1 MAASSSAGCSH
12 SGGSTAPKAKAVPSG
27 VRAQVHLHPVKQK
40 RDSETTGCCIAFDVV
55 PHGLFWLTDDQDEV
69 RGAPPLPGISA
80 TRRADRTDTSC
91 VGGKERKLAE
101 AQSRVGS
108 VFGKYKLT
116 RLIGKGGMGEV
127 YEAYDTVKDRHVGLK
142 ILPKELL
149 QDERYR
155 ARFQRESHA
164 AAILQEPH
172 VIPIHD
178 WGEIDGN
185 LYIDMRLVEGQ
196 DLHELLTKGPLE
208 PARAVAIIAQ
218 VAAALDAAHAQ
229 GLIHRDVKPQNILV
243 TPADFAYLADF
254 GIAEARDETH
264 LTVAGTHI
272 GSFVYMA
279 PERFGDQPATPAV
292 DVYSLA
298 AVLYEAL
305 TGDTPFP
312 ADSMEQLIAA
322 HISLPPPRPSM
333 ANYRVPPSFDDVI
346 ARGMSKEPDDR
357 YGSAGALARAA
368 ARALHAEG
376 SGPITSPNA
385 ITQLAPAMVPPA
397 EWPTEGVVEP
407 SYKQGQDAR
416 GRPWLLPTVIAV
428 AAALLLGAIGVVIG
442 LLAHQNS
449 APPTGGG
456 PQPGNTLE
464 GPSPYKPQSPPAP
477 PPPAAPALPPLALG
491 PDNGV
496 AHQSCDEGFSLTN
509 VTGFGAHSGRGSP
522 ETSCYF
528 ARSVLISYW
537 NQYGN
542 ASREPRMVSAPGS
555 VDCNGV
561 EGARCDGSNFVME
574 CAAYGSDNWITC
586 TGGNIARV
594 FLY

>member
-1 MAASSSAGCSH
+1 M
-12 SGGSTAPKAKAVPSG
+12 
-27 VRAQVHLHPVKQK
+27 
-40 RDSETTGCCIAFDVV
+40 
-55 PHGLFWLTDDQDEV
+55 
-69 RGAPPLPGISA
+69 
-80 TRRADRTDTSC
+80 
-91 VGGKERKLAE
+91 AE

-127 YEAYDTVKDRHVGLK
+127 YEAYDTVKDRRVGLK
-142 ILPKELL
+142 ILPKELS
-149 QDERYR
+149 QDERYQ

-208 PARAVAIIAQ
+208 PAQAVAIIAQ

-279 PERFGDQPATPAV
+279 PERFGEQPATPAV

-346 ARGMSKEPDDR
+346 ARGMSKTRRPLR
-357 YGSAGALARAA
+357 QRRCAGSCRRPRATRRGLGAHHVAERDHPARPG
-368 ARALHAEG
+368 HG
-376 SGPITSPNA
+376 TSGGMA
-385 ITQLAPAMVPPA
+385 
-397 EWPTEGVVEP
+397 
-407 SYKQGQDAR
+407 YR
-416 GRPWLLPTVIAV
+416 GRRGAVI
-428 AAALLLGAIGVVIG
+428 
-442 LLAHQNS
+442 
-449 APPTGGG
+449 
-456 PQPGNTLE
+456 
-464 GPSPYKPQSPPAP
+464 
-477 PPPAAPALPPLALG
+477 
-491 PDNGV
+491 
-496 AHQSCDEGFSLTN
+496 
-509 VTGFGAHSGRGSP
+509 
-522 ETSCYF
+522 
-528 ARSVLISYW
+528 
-537 NQYGN
+537 
-542 ASREPRMVSAPGS
+542 
-555 VDCNGV
+555 
-561 EGARCDGSNFVME
+561 
-574 CAAYGSDNWITC
+574 
-586 TGGNIARV
+586 
-594 FLY
+594 